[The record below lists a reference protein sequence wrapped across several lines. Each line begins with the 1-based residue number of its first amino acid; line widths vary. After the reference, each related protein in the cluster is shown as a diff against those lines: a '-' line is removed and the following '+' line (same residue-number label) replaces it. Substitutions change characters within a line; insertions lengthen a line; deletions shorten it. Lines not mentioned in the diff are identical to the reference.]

1 MLRASIMLVMA
12 ACAGCP
18 RSDPAPG
25 GGSEPTTIKTG
36 AAAFAPSEKVTSA
49 PAAAALP
56 SEAMSWPSA
65 VRAQEW
71 AEAEAMLAKLPPAE
85 EAKPEVRLARA
96 HVARMLGK
104 EAFAIALLD
113 KLEDQLPLVREL
125 IAKERALSELVAGPA
140 DRAAEWLATQP
151 TPASWL
157 LAAEAWDRA
166 GEPARARAECE
177 RVLSAANRTRVQEE
191 AARAL
196 RMRLVRDASDAS
208 GVQGAH
214 ASSNGDGATLLVDA
228 KWLATNALDPDLSAA
243 AVNVLSHLKPK
254 AMLNADDLLAR
265 ASVLAEAGH
274 AEQALRTLE
283 HAASAASTKSAKGS
297 LSEVDRCRAR
307 AEVLYKLRTHYAEA
321 SLAYRACAALGGAH
335 AAEDAFLSARALLRA
350 DRDSDALAAFAL
362 VIQRYPKTTWADQ
375 AQFHIARTH
384 ALAGR
389 WQQAAR
395 AFDDYAQDWPQ
406 GHEKR
411 EADRYRALSHLL
423 AQNHKVARRLLE
435 DLAGSG
441 DDPIVRARWTNL
453 AALAAKRDGDRLHAL
468 SRWADVARSV
478 PLTWP
483 ALVARA
489 RLTSEGAALPA
500 AIEPA
505 EATDAARLPAPL
517 EMGLPPPVDMLH
529 RIGLDDAAEQALR
542 ERESSVVAKAQGRST
557 EALCRTYAELDRAKR
572 RFQLSFK
579 VPATLLATAP
589 SPMNLWAWDCAFPT
603 PHHRH
608 VESAAEAARIQA
620 DLLWAVMRQESAFDP
635 EAASSARAVGL
646 MQLMPATA
654 KAVATTARLPHDE
667 TWLVRPEHNVSLG
680 ARYLRALL
688 DTWGGNVTFAVG
700 AYNAGSDAM
709 MRWKGRAQ
717 GESLDVFVETI
728 PFLETRGYIVRV
740 MGNFARYGFL
750 SRGEAGVPSIVLD
763 MK

>member
-1 MLRASIMLVMA
+1 M
-12 ACAGCP
+12 
-18 RSDPAPG
+18 
-25 GGSEPTTIKTG
+25 
-36 AAAFAPSEKVTSA
+36 F
-49 PAAAALP
+49 
-56 SEAMSWPSA
+56 
-65 VRAQEW
+65 
-71 AEAEAMLAKLPPAE
+71 AKLLPAE
-85 EAKPEVRLARA
+85 QSKPEVRLARA
-96 HVARMLGK
+96 HVVRMLGN
-104 EAFAIALLD
+104 EAFALALLD
-113 KLEDQLPLVREL
+113 KLEDQLPLVRDL

-140 DRAAEWLATQP
+140 AHAAEWLATQP

-157 LAAEAWDRA
+157 LAAEAWNRA
-166 GEPARARAECE
+166 GEPARVRAECE
-177 RVLSAANRTRVQEE
+177 RVLSAANRTRAQEE

-196 RMRLVRDASDAS
+196 RMRMVHDAS
-208 GVQGAH
+208 GVQGA
-214 ASSNGDGATLLVDA
+214 AAPGNGDGSTLLVDA
-228 KWLATNALDPDLSAA
+228 KWLATNALDPDRAA
-243 AVNVLSHLKPK
+243 AAANVLLHLNPK
-254 AMLNADDLLAR
+254 VVLNADDLLAR
-265 ASVLAEAGH
+265 ANVLAEAGR

-283 HAASAASTKSAKGS
+283 RAASAPNAKSAKNARGGS
-297 LSEVDRCRAR
+297 SNDVDRCRAR

-395 AFDDYAQDWPQ
+395 AFDDYAKDWPQ

-423 AQNHKVARRLLE
+423 AHNHKVARRLLE

-441 DDPIVRARWTNL
+441 DDPTVRARWTNL

-468 SRWADVARSV
+468 SRWADIARSV

-489 RLTSEGAALPA
+489 RLASEGAPLPDV
-500 AIEPA
+500 IEPA
-505 EATDAARLPAPL
+505 EAADAARLPAPL
-517 EMGLPPPVDMLH
+517 DVGLPPPVDMLH

-572 RFQLSFK
+572 RYQLSFK
-579 VPATLLATAP
+579 VPAALLATAP
-589 SPMNLWAWDCAFPT
+589 GPKNSWGWDCAFPT
-603 PHHRH
+603 PHRRH
-608 VESAAEAARIQA
+608 VESAAEAAHIQA
-620 DLLWAVMRQESAFDP
+620 DLLWAVMRQESGFDP
-635 EAASSARAVGL
+635 EAISPARAVGL
-646 MQLMPATA
+646 LQLMPATA
-654 KAVATTARLPHDE
+654 KAVATTASLPHE
-667 TWLVRPEHNVSLG
+667 EQWLVRPEHNVSLG

-740 MGNFARYGFL
+740 MGNYARYGFL
-750 SRGEAGVPSIVLD
+750 AHGEAGVPSLVLD
-763 MK
+763 IK